1 MIEQKTSIN
10 RVALAF
16 VAAVSLPLFISA
28 CGAADQD
35 PPAAS
40 AQSQDEF
47 KQWKLPGRLREISG
61 LALTPDERLFAV
73 TDESAIVY
81 ELDYSEGR
89 VIKSFAFGNPTVRA
103 DFEGIA
109 VLGDTIW
116 LMTSDGLLFA
126 AEEGPDERSVRYRK
140 FDTGHGDYCELEGLA
155 QDPAAGTLIL
165 ICKEANKK
173 KNDLMMFEW
182 SATVDG
188 IEHVRSTV
196 IPESSIEDGIDE
208 KKISPSGITIDPQT
222 GERVIVAARQDA
234 LVRLEADGSL
244 SEAII
249 LKKKGRH
256 KQAEGIELTRDG
268 RMLIADEG
276 GDGRARLAVYA
287 GTSTGNDKNE

>member
-1 MIEQKTSIN
+1 MLSPFL
-10 RVALAF
+10 V
-16 VAAVSLPLFISA
+16 SA
-28 CGAADQD
+28 CGVENQD
-35 PPAAS
+35 APTED
-40 AQSQDEF
+40 AQFQDDF

-61 LALTPDERLFAV
+61 LALSSDERLFAV
-73 TDESAIVY
+73 TDEKAIVY

-89 VIKSFAFGNPTVRA
+89 IIKSFAYGNPTVRG

-109 VLGDTIW
+109 ILGNTIW
-116 LMTSDGLLFA
+116 LMTSDGQLFA
-126 AEEGPDERSVRYRK
+126 AEEGPDERSVRYQK

-165 ICKEANKK
+165 VCKETNKK

-182 SATVDG
+182 SATTEG
-188 IEHVRSTV
+188 IEHIRSTV
-196 IPESSIEDGIDE
+196 IPESLIEDEIDE
-208 KKISPSGITIDPQT
+208 KKISPSGITIDPRS

-234 LVRLEADGSL
+234 LVRLGADGSL

-287 GTSTGNDKNE
+287 ATSTGNNKNE

>member
-10 RVALAF
+10 RVALAI

-35 PPAAS
+35 SPAAS

-234 LVRLEADGSL
+234 LVRLEADGSF

-287 GTSTGNDKNE
+287 ATSTGNNKNE